1 VKTDHRRG
9 ASSRIVR
16 AGALTVLTGGIV
28 LGLFPTLALA
38 ADVASAPSDPAAAGT
53 STSPDPAATGGA
65 STDPAQPAAT
75 GTEPTATGDPAAGT
89 APTNGGDPAPGTTD
103 PTGTTGDTSAP
114 PAADPSA
121 GTAPTPPVV
130 SASGPVACSSATA
143 EAAAAGCPTLVLE
156 QAQPA
161 PAPEQPPA
169 QTAPPPAPAPAQAP
183 PPAEA
188 AVPPALITHVPPAG
202 DAAPGPLAPLHG
214 TVSPTDRTTPVA
226 PAVRPAQEPE
236 AAAAAAPV
244 LTQQA
249 APLLVPDLKRL
260 AVAAPRA
267 DSVMLRP
274 FALRND
280 RRGAVAPTLQNSL
293 PPLLKSVATP
303 VEPPAEE
310 SSVGLGSTGGDEPLP
325 LPPRD
330 PSESPT
336 GLGAPSS
343 GGGLHGSTGVFAILT
358 ALVLLFVPRMVRRLP
373 RVGALAPRS
382 GYRLVLERPG

>member
-1 VKTDHRRG
+1 
-9 ASSRIVR
+9 
-16 AGALTVLTGGIV
+16 LTVLASGIV

-75 GTEPTATGDPAAGT
+75 GTEPTATVDPAIATTTSGTDPAAGS
-89 APTNGGDPAPGTTD
+89 TTD
-103 PTGTTGDTSAP
+103 PTVTTGEPAPTTTETTSAP
-114 PAADPSA
+114 
-121 GTAPTPPVV
+121 VV
-130 SASGPVACSSATA
+130 SSSGPVACSSATA

-188 AVPPALITHVPPAG
+188 AAAPALITHVPPAG

-214 TVSPTDRTTPVA
+214 TVSPTDRPTPVA
-226 PAVRPAQEPE
+226 LAVRPAAREPE
-236 AAAAAAPV
+236 TPAAAAPV

-249 APLLVPDLKRL
+249 APLLVPELKRP

-267 DSVMLRP
+267 DSVVLRP

-280 RRGAVAPTLQNSL
+280 QRGAGAPSLQDSL
-293 PPLLKSVATP
+293 PPLLKSVAPP

-310 SSVGLGSTGGDEPLP
+310 HSTGLGSIGGDEPLP

-373 RVGALAPRS
+373 RVGAVAPRI

>member
-1 VKTDHRRG
+1 ML
-9 ASSRIVR
+9 A
-16 AGALTVLTGGIV
+16 GGIV

-89 APTNGGDPAPGTTD
+89 APTNGSDPAAGTTD

-121 GTAPTPPVV
+121 GTTPSPPVV

-161 PAPEQPPA
+161 PAPAPEQPPA

-183 PPAEA
+183 PPAEPV
-188 AVPPALITHVPPAG
+188 VPPALITHVPPAG
-202 DAAPGPLAPLHG
+202 EAAPGPLAPLHG
-214 TVSPTDRTTPVA
+214 TLSPTDRPAPVA
-226 PAVRPAQEPE
+226 PAVRPAAQDHE
-236 AAAAAAPV
+236 APAAAAPV

-249 APLLVPDLKRL
+249 APLLVPHLKRL

-267 DSVMLRP
+267 DSVVLRP

-280 RRGAVAPTLQNSL
+280 QRGAGAPSLQDSL
-293 PPLLKSVATP
+293 PPLLKSVAAP

-310 SSVGLGSTGGDEPLP
+310 HSIGLGSTGGDEPLP

-373 RVGALAPRS
+373 RVGAVAPRI